1 MVNTNVPFELL
12 IKIILNTFKFTNS
25 KEIQNLGQ
33 RKDQMYPKLANHVVL
48 RSLEHPVLYDF
59 ANDELYELED
69 DEYQWVRYF
78 TGYSS
83 LNQLLSQF
91 NKPREGFLGFL
102 DELKKEGLIELKDEK
117 ASEIPFYSVDQST
130 LPSLRTLLLHVT
142 TKCNIQCLHCYL
154 DKSSPIELDMQVLLE
169 TVLQFDQM
177 QGLKLLVSGGEPLL
191 HSKIFEFLENIREYK
206 IRKILLSNGLLI
218 DKETAE
224 RLKDLVHEVQISIDG
239 IKSHDRFRDMKGA
252 FERSIAAIKT
262 LQSFDIHVSVATMIH
277 RENIGELQELEQIL
291 KDMNI
296 ESWMLDAPSPS
307 GDFLDNLDFQAS
319 VEDAANAL
327 KRYGW
332 GYTFED
338 SSNIYACGAHL
349 SAIMSNGDVAKCGF
363 FEDQPVGNI
372 YTDPLTSCWEKI
384 KDNWIW
390 GLDALNCQEL
400 DCPHL
405 ADCKGGCRFRAFQY
419 SKNLMGEDPVK
430 CGIYGFKSSHFF
442 QKTD

>member
-1 MVNTNVPFELL
+1 
-12 IKIILNTFKFTNS
+12 
-25 KEIQNLGQ
+25 
-33 RKDQMYPKLANHVVL
+33 MYPKLANHVVL

-59 ANDELYELED
+59 VNDELYELEGE
-69 DEYQWVRYF
+69 EYNWVKYF

-83 LNQLLSQF
+83 LNQLSP
-91 NKPREGFLGFL
+91 KSEEFLEFFE
-102 DELKKEGLIELKDEK
+102 ELKKEGLIELKDEK
-117 ASEIPFYSVDQST
+117 ASEISFYSIDQST
-130 LPSLRTLLLHVT
+130 LPSLRTILLHVT
-142 TKCNIQCLHCYL
+142 TKCNLQCLHCYL
-154 DKSSPIELDMQVLLE
+154 DKSTPIELDLQALLKI
-169 TVLQFDQM
+169 VHQFDQM

-191 HSKIFEFLENIREYK
+191 HSNIFEFLENIRDYK

-252 FERSIAAIKT
+252 FEKSIAAIKT
-262 LQSFDIHVSVATMIH
+262 LQSFGIHVSVATMVH
-277 RENIGELQELEQIL
+277 KENIDELPELEHIL

-307 GDFLDNLDFQAS
+307 GDFLDNLDLQAS
-319 VEDAANAL
+319 VEDAAKAL
-327 KRYGW
+327 KEYGW

-349 SAIMSNGDVAKCGF
+349 AAIMSNGDVAKCGF
-363 FEDQPVGNI
+363 FADQPVGNI
-372 YTDPLTSCWEKI
+372 YTDPLASCWEKI

-390 GLDALNCQEL
+390 GLDALNCREL

-405 ADCKGGCRFRAFQY
+405 ADCRGGCRFRALQY
-419 SKNLMGEDPVK
+419 TKNLMGEDPVK
-430 CGIYGFKSSHFF
+430 CGIYSFKAARFF
-442 QKTD
+442 QETD

>member
-1 MVNTNVPFELL
+1 
-12 IKIILNTFKFTNS
+12 
-25 KEIQNLGQ
+25 
-33 RKDQMYPKLANHVVL
+33 MYPKLANHVVL
-48 RSLEHPVLYDF
+48 RSLEHPVLYNF
-59 ANDELYELED
+59 VNDELFELED
-69 DEYQWVRYF
+69 EEYQWIKYF

-83 LNQLLSQF
+83 LNQLLSQY
-91 NKPREGFLGFL
+91 NDSREEFLRFFE
-102 DELKKEGLIELKDEK
+102 ELKTEGLLELKDEK

-130 LPSLRTLLLHVT
+130 LPSLRTLLLHIT

-154 DKSSPIELDMQVLLE
+154 DKSSPIELDLQALLE
-169 TVLQFDQM
+169 IIRQFDQM

-252 FERSIAAIKT
+252 FKRSIAAVKT
-262 LQSFDIHVSVATMIH
+262 LQSFGIQVSVATMIH
-277 RENIGELQELEQIL
+277 KENLDELPELEQIL
-291 KDMNI
+291 KNMNI

-307 GDFLDNLDFQAS
+307 GDFLDNLELQAS
-319 VEDAANAL
+319 VEDAAKAL
-327 KRYGW
+327 KEYGW

-349 SAIMSNGDVAKCGF
+349 AAIMSNGDVAKCGF
-363 FEDQPVGNI
+363 FENQPVGNI
-372 YTDPLTSCWEKI
+372 QTNPLLSCWEKI
-384 KDNWIW
+384 KDIWIW
-390 GLDALNCQEL
+390 GLDALNCREL

-430 CGIYGFKSSHFF
+430 CGIYGFKSSRFF
-442 QKTD
+442 